1 MKKNANKRSKVSFQK
16 FRSQQKVKASIQRQK
31 SSGNSRLPQTRRS
44 LQAAQDDI
52 QSEEKMN
59 KNNKKVVK
67 EEVSIIPKPVVQ
79 TDTINYDD
87 DVEDED

>member
-1 MKKNANKRSKVSFQK
+1 MK
-16 FRSQQKVKASIQRQK
+16 
-31 SSGNSRLPQTRRS
+31 
-44 LQAAQDDI
+44 
-52 QSEEKMN
+52 

-67 EEVSIIPKPVVQ
+67 EEVSIIPKPVVE